1 MGELIAV
8 LSGKGGTGKTSV
20 TAGLAT
26 ALADMGHRVLCI
38 DCDIGLRNLDIS
50 LGLAQAG
57 TVSFLEVCRGEYT
70 LEQAVRHPQY
80 ENLRFLTA
88 PVNCAAEDIDQAAF
102 SSMLREARQQF
113 SYVFLDAPAGIDLGF
128 RLCASHADRVILVTC
143 PEPAAVRDAGRAGE
157 VLELMGKPD
166 VRLVVNRVSKKMFEI
181 MDVTVDD
188 VMDSAGL
195 PLLGIVP
202 EDANV
207 TLAAAFESAALHQA
221 RCRSR
226 LPSYRKAYSGLTG
239 ACKNIEGVTESEYC
253 VSGSRQEKR
262 TDGPVLYRLQ
272 ERSYQA

>member
-26 ALADMGHRVLCI
+26 ALAQADQKVLCI

-50 LGLAQAG
+50 LGLAHAG
-57 TVSFLEVCRGEYT
+57 GVSFLEVCRGEYS
-70 LEQAVRHPQY
+70 LEQSARHPRF
-80 ENLRFLTA
+80 EKLRFLTA
-88 PVNCAAEDIDQAAF
+88 PVNCSAEDIDRTAF
-102 SSMLREARQQF
+102 GAMLRRAREQF
-113 SYVFLDAPAGIDLGF
+113 DYVFLDAPAGIDLGF
-128 RLCASHADRVILVTC
+128 RLCASYADRVILVTC

-166 VRLVVNRVSKKMFEI
+166 VRLVVNRVSKKMFDI

-202 EDANV
+202 EDPNV
-207 TLAAAFESAALHQA
+207 TLAAAFETPLLQYTRRGAAA
-221 RCRSR
+221 ACRR
-226 LPSYRKAYSGLTG
+226 IA
-239 ACKNIEGVTESEYC
+239 
-253 VSGSRQEKR
+253 KR
-262 TDGPVLYRLQ
+262 IQGLQ
-272 ERSYQA
+272 EPVKT

>member
-26 ALADMGHRVLCI
+26 ALASLGERVLCI

-50 LGLAQAG
+50 LGLAHAG
-57 TVSFLEVCRGEYT
+57 AVSFLEVCRGEYA
-70 LEQAVRHPQY
+70 LEQAVRHPQF

-88 PVNCAAEDIDQAAF
+88 PVNCTAEDIDRASF
-102 SSMLREARQQF
+102 SAMLRKAREQF

-143 PEPAAVRDAGRAGE
+143 PEPAAVRDAARAGE
-157 VLELMGKPD
+157 VLELMGKHD

-207 TLAAAFESAALHQA
+207 TLAAAFESPLLRYTKRGAAA
-221 RCRSR
+221 ACRR
-226 LPSYRKAYSGLTG
+226 IAKRIQGLPEPIKIR
-239 ACKNIEGVTESEYC
+239 
-253 VSGSRQEKR
+253 
-262 TDGPVLYRLQ
+262 
-272 ERSYQA
+272 